1 MEWIESKYFIASI
14 IHLQSKKI
22 TCIFLSILKRT
33 RIFVHRIS
41 TFFSS
46 IVFFLYNSLS
56 RMKPPEEIIEWILR
70 QIEENREKNATRMSE
85 IENRQKRIRFIYE
98 FINQK
103 MLVSIMLFFAFVT
116 IFIYA
121 YSFQNCGKLKNV
133 NCAS

>member
-1 MEWIESKYFIASI
+1 M
-14 IHLQSKKI
+14 
-22 TCIFLSILKRT
+22 
-33 RIFVHRIS
+33 
-41 TFFSS
+41 
-46 IVFFLYNSLS
+46 NS
-56 RMKPPEEIIEWILR
+56 PEEIIEWILR

-121 YSFQNCGKLKNV
+121 YSVQNCGKLKNV